1 MSSLVLI
8 LTHLVTVTKKS
19 PRPGYAQRDFDQL
32 YVELECLGLGNI
44 AQNPGNQP
52 KVGQKNSAPSPVSA
66 SF

>member
-44 AQNPGNQP
+44 AQKSWKSTQSWS
-52 KVGQKNSAPSPVSA
+52 KEQCA
-66 SF
+66 